1 MNAVD
6 AIGVVREHRRL
17 KAKGQAER
25 LKRSGCRAIF
35 RIGKG
40 GTGTR
45 EQFEALVR
53 GGTVVRLVHTFL
65 LAEPLARGRRRRDLL
80 AAMARIEER
89 GGVIED
95 VGSGLTTADTQQ
107 RYQLIELATEQL
119 ARDGRGLRSAENGRR
134 GRPLKHYDPDMWSKA
149 EAIWNNRKL
158 KTWKATAGPLKKLGL
173 TPHEAWR
180 KFGART

>member
-25 LKRSGCRAIF
+25 LKRSGCRAIYQL
-35 RIGKG
+35 GKG
-40 GTGTR
+40 GSGTR
-45 EQFEALVR
+45 AQLEGLVR
-53 GGTVVRLVHTFL
+53 GGTVVRLIHTFL
-65 LAEPLARGRRRRDLL
+65 LAEPMAKGRRRRDLL

-95 VGSGLTTADTQQ
+95 VDSGLTTADTQQ
-107 RYQLIELATEQL
+107 RYQLIELATEHL
-119 ARDGRGLRSAENGRR
+119 ARDGRGLRSAENGRK
-134 GRPLKHYDPDMWSKA
+134 GRPLKHYDPDLWPKA

-158 KTWKATAGPLKKLGL
+158 KTWADTAKPLRKLGL